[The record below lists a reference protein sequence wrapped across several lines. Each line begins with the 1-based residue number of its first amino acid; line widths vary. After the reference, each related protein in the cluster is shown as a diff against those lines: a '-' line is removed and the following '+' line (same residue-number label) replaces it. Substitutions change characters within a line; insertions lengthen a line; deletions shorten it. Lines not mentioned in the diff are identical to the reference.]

1 MLSRIRLAHWHE
13 AHALPGLLLGSRA
26 VAYVV
31 QRSHHVEAGIENVL
45 CLGFRSIQLGDGL
58 INERLCLSQHLERF
72 CVLPDD
78 EELERLFHEDIQL
91 LDLRIGH
98 LRWRSRPILLKEG
111 GRLFCRQHRSALRQ
125 QRGLHGLH
133 GTLDRLDV
141 IRYRRGHHDPLRRL
155 SKGRRRVAD
164 SEDRETHHPSH
175 GRYYLRFDR
184 RVQHGGKIAERKP
197 HEYRTNAMA
206 DIFLSYADRDRKTIR
221 PLVRAFEQ
229 EGWSVFWDRE
239 IPLGKTWRQV
249 LDEELSA
256 ARCVVVVWTETSVG
270 RRWVIEEAEE
280 GQGRGILI
288 PVFMDRVDPPR
299 GFREVQGAQLL
310 DWKGKSEHKEFQR
323 LCGACRDV
331 IGEPGQPPPE
341 TLESTKPERR
351 SISRFKW
358 MAAALALALAAGGSW
373 LWYQTAK
380 PQVGGEPPTAEEPV
394 APDDFL
400 IAALQY
406 KEACD
411 RGSATDCN
419 RLGDLY
425 SSGRGVGK
433 DLLRAAALY
442 QRACDGDFVTAC
454 VSLGLF
460 YQEGRAVAKD
470 EERAARLY
478 QQACDEG
485 LGTGCERLELLKKV
499 HLERAKE
506 PTSTTSE
513 ARAAD
518 RSGTASESLAARPAQ
533 LRITVLPWGDVW
545 INGKQAERAPRD
557 LSLKPGRY
565 TISVG
570 QGTPATTR
578 VVRLKPGEQR
588 TEHFDLSE

>member
-1 MLSRIRLAHWHE
+1 
-13 AHALPGLLLGSRA
+13 
-26 VAYVV
+26 
-31 QRSHHVEAGIENVL
+31 
-45 CLGFRSIQLGDGL
+45 
-58 INERLCLSQHLERF
+58 
-72 CVLPDD
+72 
-78 EELERLFHEDIQL
+78 
-91 LDLRIGH
+91 
-98 LRWRSRPILLKEG
+98 
-111 GRLFCRQHRSALRQ
+111 
-125 QRGLHGLH
+125 
-133 GTLDRLDV
+133 
-141 IRYRRGHHDPLRRL
+141 
-155 SKGRRRVAD
+155 
-164 SEDRETHHPSH
+164 
-175 GRYYLRFDR
+175 
-184 RVQHGGKIAERKP
+184 
-197 HEYRTNAMA
+197 MA

-249 LDEELSA
+249 LDEELLA

-310 DWKGKSEHKEFQR
+310 DWKGKSEDKEFQR
-323 LCGACRDV
+323 LCGACREV

-341 TLESTKPERR
+341 PLESTKPERR

-358 MAAALALALAAGGSW
+358 MAAALALALAASGSW

-380 PQVGGEPPTAEEPV
+380 PQAGGEPPPAKEPV
-394 APDDFL
+394 APADFL

-442 QRACDGDFVTAC
+442 QRACDGNFATAC

-478 QQACDEG
+478 QQACDDG
-485 LGTGCERLELLKKV
+485 LAAGCERA
-499 HLERAKE
+499 ERLRNLQRE
-506 PTSTTSE
+506 PATTDSQG
-513 ARAAD
+513 ATD
-518 RSGTASESLAARPAQ
+518 GTKPASESQATKQAR
-533 LRITVLPWGDVW
+533 LKITVSPWGDVW
-545 INGKQAERAPRD
+545 INGKQPQRAPQEV
-557 LSLKPGRY
+557 SLKPGRY

-570 QGTPATTR
+570 QGTPATSR
-578 VVRLKPGEQR
+578 VVRVKPGEQR

>member
-1 MLSRIRLAHWHE
+1 M
-13 AHALPGLLLGSRA
+13 
-26 VAYVV
+26 
-31 QRSHHVEAGIENVL
+31 
-45 CLGFRSIQLGDGL
+45 
-58 INERLCLSQHLERF
+58 
-72 CVLPDD
+72 
-78 EELERLFHEDIQL
+78 
-91 LDLRIGH
+91 
-98 LRWRSRPILLKEG
+98 
-111 GRLFCRQHRSALRQ
+111 
-125 QRGLHGLH
+125 
-133 GTLDRLDV
+133 
-141 IRYRRGHHDPLRRL
+141 
-155 SKGRRRVAD
+155 
-164 SEDRETHHPSH
+164 
-175 GRYYLRFDR
+175 
-184 RVQHGGKIAERKP
+184 
-197 HEYRTNAMA
+197 
-206 DIFLSYADRDRKTIR
+206 
-221 PLVRAFEQ
+221 
-229 EGWSVFWDRE
+229 FWDRE

-256 ARCVVVVWTETSVG
+256 ARCVVVVWTKTSVG

-310 DWKGKSEHKEFQR
+310 DWKGKSEDKEFQR
-323 LCGACRDV
+323 LCGACREV

-341 TLESTKPERR
+341 TLESTKPQRR
-351 SISRFKW
+351 SASRFKW

-380 PQVGGEPPTAEEPV
+380 QQAGGETPPAKEPV
-394 APDDFL
+394 APPDFL

-411 RGSATDCN
+411 RGSAPDCN
-419 RLGDLY
+419 RLGNLY
-425 SSGRGVGK
+425 ASGRGVGK

-485 LGTGCERLELLKKV
+485 LAAGCERAVRLRNLQ
-499 HLERAKE
+499 RE
-506 PTSTTSE
+506 PATTDSQG
-513 ARAAD
+513 ATD
-518 RSGTASESLAARPAQ
+518 GTKPASESQATKQAR
-533 LRITVLPWGDVW
+533 LKITVSPWGDVW
-545 INGKQAERAPRD
+545 INGKQAQRAPQEV
-557 LSLKPGRY
+557 SLKPGRY

-570 QGTPATTR
+570 QGTPATSR
-578 VVRLKPGEQR
+578 VVRVKPGEQR